1 MKKYF
6 FFGSFLSA
14 QEKWL
19 NKMASQ
25 GYRLVRTEKLMY
37 EFEECKP
44 NEFQYHVEFIG
55 EKSKEHAE
63 EYKRFLEDEM
73 GYRVMYKNINLNYS
87 VGKVRYRPWAEK
99 GGRIATN
106 STTFNRELLI
116 VEKENDEKPFELHT
130 SYDDMISYY
139 KILQKPWLF
148 MVIGFGILGIAMRS
162 VVGGAFAIISL
173 IPLIFY
179 QISLSKLKREANTKE
194 W

>member
-37 EFEECKP
+37 EFEECQP

-148 MVIGFGILGIAMRS
+148 MAIGFGILGIAAHS
-162 VVGGAFAIISL
+162 AVGGVFAVISL

>member
-1 MKKYF
+1 MKKYY
-6 FFGSFLSA
+6 FFGSFLSV

-25 GYRLVRTEKLMY
+25 GYRLVRTEKLLY
-37 EFEECKP
+37 EFEKCAP
-44 NEFQYHVEFIG
+44 NKFQYRVEFIG

-87 VGKVRYRPWAEK
+87 VGKIRYRPWAEK

-130 SYDDMISYY
+130 SYDDKISYY

-162 VVGGAFAIISL
+162 VLFGIFAAVSL
-173 IPLIFY
+173 FPLILY
-179 QISLSKLKREANTKE
+179 WISAAKLKREANTKE

>member
-19 NKMASQ
+19 NKMASK

-37 EFEECKP
+37 EFEECQP

-148 MVIGFGILGIAMRS
+148 MAIVFGILGIAMRS
-162 VVGGAFAIISL
+162 ALFGAFAIISL
-173 IPLIFY
+173 MPLIFY
-179 QISLSKLKREANTKE
+179 QISLAKLKREANTKE